1 MLPKKKTT
9 TQHKKRGDVNLFEK
23 LTLEGAQSGLS
34 WLTIL
39 RKREAY
45 RRVFYNFDIDR
56 VASMTSDDVQR
67 ILEEDFGSTEANKRN
82 VIVRH
87 RGKIES
93 VINNARCIQTM
104 REDLQAEEEE
114 EAKQNSDGDVDM
126 DMVFDKFLWGFVSN
140 KPIYACNW
148 DGRNLSTVET
158 TSSHS
163 IEMSK
168 SLKKKGFKFVGPT
181 TCFAMMQS
189 VGMILH
195 HPKNSPESM
204 TALKRLQSRPDGY
217 QAITKLE

>member
-1 MLPKKKTT
+1 M
-9 TQHKKRGDVNLFEK
+9 
-23 LTLEGAQSGLS
+23 EGAQSGLS

-56 VASMTSDDVQR
+56 VATMTNDDVDR
-67 ILEEDFGSTEANKRN
+67 ILQEDFGSVDANKRN

-93 VINNARCIQTM
+93 VINNARCIQTLKK
-104 REDLQAEEEE
+104 EAEENN
-114 EAKQNSDGDVDM
+114 KNNNHIDKDM
-126 DMVFDKFLWGFVSN
+126 IFDKLLWDFVDN
-140 KPIYACNW
+140 KPIILSSSSSSRW
-148 DGRNLSTVET
+148 DGISLSNIET

-163 IEMSK
+163 IAMSK

-189 VGMILH
+189 VGMIIH
-195 HPKNSPESM
+195 HPANSPEYDA
-204 TALKRLQSRPDGY
+204 ALQRLQNRTDGY
-217 QAITKLE
+217 QMVDRIE